1 MRRTTNINFILQTMQ
16 GENNRIRNS
25 SSYSPKN
32 LYGQHNEAYK
42 PYLREEFF
50 IDDSLDVWSTEDGT
64 LVASHD
70 DVLRNYRL
78 RSKSKRS
85 SCSVIKSQMPS
96 AVQLELFPGFT

>member
-16 GENNRIRNS
+16 GEKNRIRNS

-70 DVLRNYRL
+70 DVLRNFRL

-85 SCSVIKSQMPS
+85 SSSVIKAQMPS
-96 AVQLELFPGFT
+96 AFQLELFPGFT